1 MNLEPIYTKIGVPN
15 SVTRLNWTS
24 IFEYDR
30 YGFSVVSRTDIKTA
44 CVEKRLDCVLKI
56 WKPLW
61 GSIVNISGG
70 GIWPFDEHENF
81 SL

>member
-56 WKPLW
+56 W
-61 GSIVNISGG
+61 
-70 GIWPFDEHENF
+70 
-81 SL
+81 